1 MTERSER
8 GRVWTRCDKTK
19 LKKQKTKKKKT
30 TVWANAHRSGVK
42 GEGNKQPGRDA
53 KWGKVFWKTVHV
65 NITLSLSQKTRGKYK
80 ASHRFTVRAPAH
92 RATACPRC
100 RRGNN
105 WNHINNNRSERTTTK
120 WEVQTGKGSKTPL
133 IFFSFLFFNSAVP
146 TERKGLKH
154 LYHSLYS
161 YTVHLSDHV
170 SNPRAT
176 RAFLINTNRLHCPVN
191 TKRRSIGLFI
201 SRNRTHR

>member
-1 MTERSER
+1 MLEGITNQISRHSLTMWLR
-8 GRVWTRCDKTK
+8 GQREVASGLDAIKWNWKN
-19 LKKQKTKKKKT
+19 KKNQKT

-133 IFFSFLFFNSAVP
+133 IFFLFFFSTVLYQQ
-146 TERKGLKH
+146 KGK
-154 LYHSLYS
+154 
-161 YTVHLSDHV
+161 
-170 SNPRAT
+170 
-176 RAFLINTNRLHCPVN
+176 
-191 TKRRSIGLFI
+191 G
-201 SRNRTHR
+201 